1 MTIICS
7 ISNKVINGLH
17 TTTFSAANS
26 VGNAKYK
33 NSKGTFKYHKVV
45 ELFRSRWSIPV
56 KSLREFSQ
64 DYLNGKNT
72 LLDYVPFRGKYKV
85 DIQAMKTY
93 LDFLDK

>member
-1 MTIICS
+1 MSIICT
-7 ISNKVINGLH
+7 ISNKIINGSA
-17 TTTFSAANS
+17 TTTFSANNS
-26 VGNAKYK
+26 VDNAKYK
-33 NSKGTFKYHKVV
+33 NSKGIFKYHKVV
-45 ELFRSRWSIPV
+45 ELFRSRWKIPV

-64 DYLNGKNT
+64 DYLNGKTT